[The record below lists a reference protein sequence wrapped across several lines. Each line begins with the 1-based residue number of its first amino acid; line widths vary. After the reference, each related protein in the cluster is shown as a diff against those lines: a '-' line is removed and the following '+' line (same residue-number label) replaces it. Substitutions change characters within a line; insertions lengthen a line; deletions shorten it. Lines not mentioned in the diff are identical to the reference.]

1 MNTIYVDS
9 KLSDDE
15 RRAALYEG
23 QLFVHSATPS
33 STGLIQHARE
43 MIEEAFGDTDPTTAQ
58 YELPVERFAEILAD
72 LKPRFIHHP
81 KSKEYLQGL
90 LTELGADPEKT
101 YFEVPKMRTSTSD
114 DYLTSGISYAFH
126 PHRDTWY
133 SAPMQQLNWWLPI
146 YDVVP
151 ENVMA
156 FHTRYFDEAIENGS
170 ADFNYYEWNAK
181 VRGDTAKHIKKDTRK
196 QPKPEQD
203 IDLDPQIRVDTPPGG
218 VLVFSSAHLHSTV
231 PNTSGRTRFSIDF
244 RTVNLDDLE
253 ARRGAPNVD
262 SKCTGTTLREYLRIT
277 DLEHVPD
284 EVVAM
289 YDDESAQQADGGLV
303 FEVKGGS

>member
-1 MNTIYVDS
+1 MHIFHDS

-15 RRAALYEG
+15 RRGALYDG
-23 QLFVHSATPS
+23 NLFVHTPS
-33 STGLIQHARE
+33 PSSIALIQHARE
-43 MIEEAFGDTDPTTAQ
+43 LIEEAFGDLDPTTAQ
-58 YELPVERFAEILAD
+58 FELPVEEFAAVLAD

-81 KSKEYLQGL
+81 KSKECLQGI
-90 LTELGADPEKT
+90 LTELGADPAKT

-156 FHTRYFDEAIENGS
+156 FHTRYFHQKIENGS
-170 ADFNYYEWNAK
+170 RDFNYYAWNK
-181 VRGDTAKHIKKDTRK
+181 NVRGDVAKHVKKDTRK

-203 IDLDPQIRVDTPPGG
+203 IELDPQTRVVTPPGG
-218 VLVFSSAHLHSTV
+218 VLVFAAAHLHSTV

-262 SKCTGTTLREYLRIT
+262 SECTGTTLREYLRVT

-289 YDDESAQQADGGLV
+289 YDDESAQRGDGDLV
-303 FEVKGGS
+303 FQAKGAS

>member
-1 MNTIYVDS
+1 MTSIFFDPQI
-9 KLSDDE
+9 SDDE
-15 RRAALYEG
+15 RRQGLYNG
-23 QLFVHSATPS
+23 DLFVHSATPN
-33 STGLIQHARE
+33 STALIQHARE
-43 MIEEAFGDTDPTTAQ
+43 LIEEAFEGTDPTTAQ
-58 YELPVERFAEILAD
+58 FDLPVERFAEILAD

-81 KSKEYLQGL
+81 KSKEYVKGV
-90 LTELGADPEKT
+90 LTDLGADPEKT

-156 FHTRYFDEAIENGS
+156 FHTRYFDEAVKNGS

-181 VRGDTAKHIKKDTRK
+181 FRGETAKHVKKDTRK
-196 QPKPEQD
+196 QPKPEQE
-203 IDLDPQIRVDTPPGG
+203 IELDPQVRVVTAPGD
-218 VLVFSSAHLHSTV
+218 VLVFSSAQLHSTV
-231 PNTSGRTRFSIDF
+231 PNNSGRTRFSIDF

-253 ARRGAPNVD
+253 ARRGAPNLD
-262 SKCTGTTLREYLRIT
+262 SECTGTTMREYLRVT
-277 DLEHVPD
+277 DLEHVPG
-284 EVVAM
+284 EVIEM
-289 YDDESAQQADGGLV
+289 YDDETSKAEGVDLV
-303 FEVKGGS
+303 FQAKGS

>member
-1 MNTIYVDS
+1 MNSIYVDS

-15 RRAALYEG
+15 RRQALYEG
-23 QLFVHSATPS
+23 HLFVHSATPS
-33 STGLIQHARE
+33 STALIEHARE
-43 MIEEAFGDTDPTTAQ
+43 LIEEAFGDLDPTTAQ
-58 YELPVERFAEILAD
+58 YELPVEEFAKILAD

-81 KSKEYLQGL
+81 TSKEHVKGV
-90 LTELGADPEKT
+90 LTDLGADPEKT

-114 DYLTSGISYAFH
+114 DYLTAGISYAFH

-146 YDVVP
+146 YPVVP

-156 FHTRYFDEAIENGS
+156 FHTPYFDEAVENGS
-170 ADFNYYEWNAK
+170 RDFNYYRWNAK
-181 VRGDTAKHIKKDTRK
+181 QRGDTAKHVKKDTRK
-196 QPKPEQD
+196 QPKPEQE
-203 IDLDPQIRVDTPPGG
+203 IELDPQIRVVPQPGE
-218 VLVFSSAHLHSTV
+218 VLIFSAAHLHSTV

-253 ARRGAPNVD
+253 ARRGARNVD
-262 SKCTGTTLREYLRIT
+262 SECTGTTMREYLRVT

-284 EVVAM
+284 EVVEM
-289 YDDESAQQADGGLV
+289 YDDETAKDAEGDLV
-303 FEVKGGS
+303 FQAQGQG